1 MRNEIKRGAVLG
13 YVNMVV
19 NIIVTFIYTPIMLKL
34 LGQNEYGLY
43 SLVASVISYLSVLDM
58 GFGNAMIRFV
68 SRSIAR
74 DNKEEEGKINGL
86 FLFLYTI
93 ISVIT
98 LIIGF
103 ILIKNIGLLFSE
115 TLTVDELNKAKVLM
129 IILVI
134 TMALSFPLSVFDS
147 YIIANEKFTFIK
159 LLNIIKTVLQPIT
172 ILAVLYMGYKSLALV
187 IITSVYTLL
196 FHICNLYYCKK
207 KLKMKLY
214 FKLKEID
221 KKLFKEIAF
230 YSLFI
235 FLNIIVDHL
244 YNNTD
249 QIILGSVSGT
259 IAVSIYAIATK
270 ITYINQTCSTTIS
283 GLFLPKITKTL
294 ESEKGEEK
302 TSNIFIRVS
311 RIQLYI
317 MMLILSGFFVFGK
330 TFITLWVGKEYLDAY
345 YIVLLLIGPSIIPL
359 TQNLGITIIQAKN
372 KHGFRSIIYIIIAII
387 NVFISIPLAK
397 KYGGVGAAIGT
408 CIATTIGQI
417 IIMNIYYWKKIHIDI
432 PKYWRHFIVFLI
444 PIIFLS
450 AIGYLLVEKISFS
463 WLILIL
469 CIFLFTLIYLLICLL
484 FFNKEEK
491 AYINAVFNKLKKVIK
506 K

>member
-147 YIIANEKFTFIK
+147 YIMYF
-159 LLNIIKTVLQPIT
+159 P
-172 ILAVLYMGYKSLALV
+172 
-187 IITSVYTLL
+187 
-196 FHICNLYYCKK
+196 KK
-207 KLKMKLY
+207 
-214 FKLKEID
+214 
-221 KKLFKEIAF
+221 
-230 YSLFI
+230 
-235 FLNIIVDHL
+235 
-244 YNNTD
+244 
-249 QIILGSVSGT
+249 
-259 IAVSIYAIATK
+259 
-270 ITYINQTCSTTIS
+270 C
-283 GLFLPKITKTL
+283 
-294 ESEKGEEK
+294 
-302 TSNIFIRVS
+302 
-311 RIQLYI
+311 
-317 MMLILSGFFVFGK
+317 
-330 TFITLWVGKEYLDAY
+330 
-345 YIVLLLIGPSIIPL
+345 
-359 TQNLGITIIQAKN
+359 
-372 KHGFRSIIYIIIAII
+372 
-387 NVFISIPLAK
+387 
-397 KYGGVGAAIGT
+397 
-408 CIATTIGQI
+408 
-417 IIMNIYYWKKIHIDI
+417 
-432 PKYWRHFIVFLI
+432 
-444 PIIFLS
+444 
-450 AIGYLLVEKISFS
+450 
-463 WLILIL
+463 
-469 CIFLFTLIYLLICLL
+469 
-484 FFNKEEK
+484 
-491 AYINAVFNKLKKVIK
+491 
-506 K
+506 